1 MKRFSFICLTVFA
14 LFTFSEEYK
23 FPLSEDKKNFYADV
37 YDEAK
42 FILNKNHFN
51 KEIALINSEVL
62 KEYINTIDSQ
72 KTIFTKNE
80 FNSFSLKPTLN
91 SNDEIELAFL
101 LFNHF
106 KERSFSFFETQKKF
120 VHDIEDEDDLN
131 NAEFIFKD
139 RENVERFRSYS
150 QIKNYQNKLILSEF
164 ISVYLKEDD
173 IKKTKAKLIKRIT
186 NREKSL
192 RRISMDEVFSLYLN
206 SYTSFFDPH
215 TNYLTP
221 TNQEDWEISLKA
233 SLEGIGAILSSEEGI
248 TKIIRLVPGGPAQ
261 KSGLLKV
268 TDKIVGVASSVNE
281 EITDVRDWRID
292 EVVKLIRGPKST
304 VVKLEILP
312 AASDNEDLGKIIEIT
327 RDIVKLEDAAAQK
340 KEIEIKRSSRNYKI
354 GVIELPT
361 FYMDF
366 EAYNKNR
373 FDYKSSSRDVKKI
386 LRELDES
393 NIDGLVLDLRGNGG
407 GFLFEAYSLAKLF
420 IGRGNVVQVMEANGS
435 LQSLGHSM
443 GRQNYSGPIV
453 ILVDKLSASASEIL
467 AGVIQDY
474 DRGLVVG
481 SQTFGKGTVQRMV
494 ELSHGHIKFTEQKYY
509 RVSGESTQNK
519 GVEPDI
525 NLPLVFNDD
534 EIGERSYENSLPYN
548 YIDPIFY
555 RSFEGIRNLDLIR
568 TTSSNRTEA
577 NEMKIYLEAQK
588 DFYKNEKKLNQ
599 IPLSLEQRKILKFK
613 REESILSME
622 NRLRVSLKLM
632 PFETYDDFVNSDPE
646 EISNLREEIVL
657 KEAAEILVDSL
668 ILNQNPSRL
677 SYILSPQ

>member
-1 MKRFSFICLTVFA
+1 MKRFSFICLTFFA
-14 LFTFSEEYK
+14 LFTLGEEYK
-23 FPLSEDKKNFYADV
+23 FPLSDDKKNFYADV

-101 LFNHF
+101 LFNHY

-120 VHDIEDEDDLN
+120 IHDIEDEDDLN

-150 QIKNYQNKLILSEF
+150 QIQNYQNKLILSEF

-173 IKKTKAKLIKRIT
+173 IKKTKAKLIKRIN

-221 TNQEDWEISLKA
+221 TNQEDWEINLKA

-354 GVIELPT
+354 GIIELPT

-393 NIDGLVLDLRGNGG
+393 NIDGLVLANSLKNRKYTVFKNLTLVISTILSISHDNQLRFQSFSLLNVLVHFHVDT
-407 GFLFEAYSLAKLF
+407 FLF
-420 IGRGNVVQVMEANGS
+420 
-435 LQSLGHSM
+435 
-443 GRQNYSGPIV
+443 
-453 ILVDKLSASASEIL
+453 
-467 AGVIQDY
+467 AGV
-474 DRGLVVG
+474 
-481 SQTFGKGTVQRMV
+481 
-494 ELSHGHIKFTEQKYY
+494 
-509 RVSGESTQNK
+509 
-519 GVEPDI
+519 
-525 NLPLVFNDD
+525 
-534 EIGERSYENSLPYN
+534 
-548 YIDPIFY
+548 
-555 RSFEGIRNLDLIR
+555 LI
-568 TTSSNRTEA
+568 
-577 NEMKIYLEAQK
+577 
-588 DFYKNEKKLNQ
+588 
-599 IPLSLEQRKILKFK
+599 
-613 REESILSME
+613 
-622 NRLRVSLKLM
+622 
-632 PFETYDDFVNSDPE
+632 
-646 EISNLREEIVL
+646 
-657 KEAAEILVDSL
+657 
-668 ILNQNPSRL
+668 
-677 SYILSPQ
+677 